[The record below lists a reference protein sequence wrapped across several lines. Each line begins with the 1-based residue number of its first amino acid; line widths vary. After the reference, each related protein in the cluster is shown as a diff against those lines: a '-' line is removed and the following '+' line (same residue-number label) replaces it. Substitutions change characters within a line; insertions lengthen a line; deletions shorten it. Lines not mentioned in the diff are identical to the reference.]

1 MSDLTLTEQKHVRT
15 ALRHLRRRV
24 GAWMPVAD
32 ALHAS
37 PATVEKV
44 VNGRRAVTASLALRV
59 ARLLDA
65 SVDDLLAG
73 RFLLGACP
81 HCGHMPDFADEP
93 TTVGEDAPRPPTGG
107 GLKLVR

>member
-1 MSDLTLTEQKHVRT
+1 MSDLNLTEQKHVRT
-15 ALRHLRRRV
+15 ALRHLRRRI

-37 PATVEKV
+37 YATIDKV
-44 VNGRRAVTASLALRV
+44 VNGRRAVTASMALRV

-73 RFLLGACP
+73 RFLPGACP
-81 HCGHMPDFADEP
+81 HCGHVPDFADEP
-93 TTVGEDAPRPPTGG
+93 TAIEDVPRPAPGG
-107 GLKLVR
+107 GLKLVK